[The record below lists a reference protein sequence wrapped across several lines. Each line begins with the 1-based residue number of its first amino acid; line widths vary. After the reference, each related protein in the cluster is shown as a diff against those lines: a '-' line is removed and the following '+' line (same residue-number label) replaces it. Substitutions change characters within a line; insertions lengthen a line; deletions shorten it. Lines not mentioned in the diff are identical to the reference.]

1 VAGSKCANPI
11 RLSFLW
17 PHGTGQGIALKVDEN
32 DPASPIAKGC
42 TLERPKVMFNRKTRK
57 FVMWF
62 HLEVKGKGYDAAL
75 SGVAVSDNAVG
86 PFQFL
91 RAERPD
97 KGAWLVNFLPEHKT
111 RKFNANNAT
120 FNGGG
125 ASEHPDVTPPL
136 SDLAH
141 CFGLVAFS

>member
-1 VAGSKCANPI
+1 
-11 RLSFLW
+11 
-17 PHGTGQGIALKVDEN
+17 
-32 DPASPIAKGC
+32 
-42 TLERPKVMFNRKTRK
+42 MFNRKTRK

-62 HLEVKGKGYDAAL
+62 QLEVKGKGYDAAL

-97 KGAWLVNFLPEHKT
+97 KGAWPVNVLPEPKT
-111 RKFNANNAT
+111 LKFNANNAT

-125 ASEHPDVTPPL
+125 ASEHPDVIPPL
-136 SDLAH
+136 LDLAH
-141 CFGLVAFS
+141 CFRLVAFS